1 MINISKIIAAT
12 WGTSIGGNR
21 LKLPS
26 HLLRFDTNG
35 NGGAIIDSGTSIT
48 LFDEA
53 IYNQIAGEFAS
64 QIGHRRAREVEALT
78 GLGLCYNFSGVENFE
93 IPEFAFHFKGGSD
106 MVLPDDNCFTLVSS
120 DTICLAMLNASSVL
134 KVAVGPAVILGN
146 HQQQNF
152 YILSLNLVFGNYMYL
167 YFLFILY
174 F

>member
-1 MINISKIIAAT
+1 
-12 WGTSIGGNR
+12 

-134 KVAVGPAVILGN
+134 KVAVGN